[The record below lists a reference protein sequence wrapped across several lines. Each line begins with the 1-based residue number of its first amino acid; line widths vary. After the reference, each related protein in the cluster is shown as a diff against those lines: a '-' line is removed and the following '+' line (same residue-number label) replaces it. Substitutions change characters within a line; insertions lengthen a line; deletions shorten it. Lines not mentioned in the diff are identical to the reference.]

1 MNYISPYFRITGQKR
16 RNKVFLTQEVL
27 HPACHTNCLPGTV
40 NMLEKNIPTI
50 FENECF
56 NYKKVSF
63 RKEVEN
69 TEIGHLLEHMI
80 LENLK
85 LLAEEKYG
93 KGDFRGETK
102 WNWKKDKKGKFNIV
116 ISAKEIEEEMFI
128 RAFDKSVSLLEKI
141 YAY

>member
-1 MNYISPYFRITGQKR
+1 
-16 RNKVFLTQEVL
+16 
-27 HPACHTNCLPGTV
+27 
-40 NMLEKNIPTI
+40 MLEKNIPTI